1 MQQITDQQRES
12 FYAAALA
19 GLRALEARER
29 SPRRFGP
36 DADARWQSFRGHL
49 ELAARIDLLARDA
62 AVRWQAGF
70 SPALVFQLPY
80 LADDEPFGPDWRGL
94 TPTQA
99 EQLWKST
106 DSQVDLSTCAAMLGV
121 PDIPVPCP
129 MPEPSTRLIV
139 AGGSAVLA
147 VGKRFAARPELSWSD
162 QVLVVADRPANRQ
175 LAGLVAPVIG
185 ARAATRLTAP
195 AEDVAAALK
204 AVGFGTGGDAVTSD
218 DAAPQALVFARAAG
232 RGS

>member
-1 MQQITDQQRES
+1 MQQISDQQRES

-19 GLRALEARER
+19 GLHAIEGRER

-49 ELAARIDLLARDA
+49 ELAARIDLLVRDA

-80 LADDEPFGPDWRGL
+80 LADDEPFGPDWSGL

-99 EQLWKST
+99 EQLWRAA
-106 DSQVDLSTCAAMLGV
+106 DSQVDLSACAAALGV
-121 PDIPVPCP
+121 EDAPVPCP
-129 MPEPSTRLIV
+129 IPEPSSRLIV
-139 AGGSAVLA
+139 AGGSAILMVA
-147 VGKRFAARPELSWSD
+147 KRFAVRPELSWSD
-162 QVLVVADRPANRQ
+162 QVLVVADLPANRQ

-185 ARAATRLTAP
+185 AKAATRLTA
-195 AEDVAAALK
+195 ASDDVAAALK
-204 AVGFGTGGDAVTSD
+204 AVGFATGGHAVVSQ
-218 DAAPQALVFARAAG
+218 DAASRALDFARTVE
-232 RGS
+232 RGG